1 MKALAALER
10 RYRRLLAWFPARHR
24 QEYGEEMVGVLLA
37 TARPGQ
43 RRPDWADALDLIGG
57 GLRARWHQV
66 RFGEYGANWRDA
78 LALLSVALPV
88 LLFFLAAGDYANLE
102 SWQFGLPA
110 PLSMLAIMVLAVLVA
125 SGTTL
130 AALAVCPALNR
141 AGHRRAAG
149 VVMLAP
155 VAATGAALV
164 ASANALPPGSAWP
177 LLLIAAIA
185 VEAVAV
191 TVSGGAPRAWDMLKW
206 KGLALLGAA
215 VLAWTAVC
223 VLVFSG
229 HLTFLDFADELGL
242 PVLAVLLALAV
253 RRPAGLRLLA
263 LLAIPG
269 YPIYGRLFVVLGLRL
284 LREPGLANESLSLV
298 GVPTAGIAL
307 LVGLVAWW
315 SIRREAVRT
324 PPAADG

>member
-1 MKALAALER
+1 
-10 RYRRLLAWFPARHR
+10 
-24 QEYGEEMVGVLLA
+24 
-37 TARPGQ
+37 
-43 RRPDWADALDLIGG
+43 
-57 GLRARWHQV
+57 
-66 RFGEYGANWRDA
+66 
-78 LALLSVALPV
+78 
-88 LLFFLAAGDYANLE
+88 
-102 SWQFGLPA
+102 
-110 PLSMLAIMVLAVLVA
+110 
-125 SGTTL
+125 
-130 AALAVCPALNR
+130 
-141 AGHRRAAG
+141 
-149 VVMLAP
+149 
-155 VAATGAALV
+155 
-164 ASANALPPGSAWP
+164 
-177 LLLIAAIA
+177 
-185 VEAVAV
+185 
-191 TVSGGAPRAWDMLKW
+191 MLKW

-229 HLTFLDFADELGL
+229 HLTFLDFTDELGL

-253 RRPAGLRLLA
+253 RGPAGLRLLA